1 MEGLSKAL
9 ITETDALSAAS
20 LWRREPYRLF
30 FPLGVALAWVGIS
43 HWWLHATG
51 FLPEY
56 RPVFHAI
63 TQIQGFMTCLAV
75 GFLFTMI
82 PRRTGS
88 RPPEVWEIGI
98 GLLAPPLTTIAAWNQ
113 RWVLAQICWLILAA
127 TLIAFAVRR
136 FVGSSSGRKP
146 PNAFV
151 WIPLALLMG
160 IAGSIISTTYGS
172 LGPGYEWLHTFGRG
186 LVLQGMFIGFILGVG
201 SLALPLMTRGDAPP
215 DAGASRGDRLARLA
229 NVSGA
234 ALLVVSFWIEATYS
248 LRAAMLLRAAVIL
261 VALVYN
267 IELWRPPVR
276 KGWNARAIWLAAWM
290 VPLGYLVA
298 AVFPEHYRAGLH
310 LTFIGGF
317 ALLGLMVSTQ
327 VALGHGGYA
336 DLMLGKPWQVPAIT
350 ALMLAAVI
358 PRAAMEFDPRRF
370 FLWMEVAA
378 VLFLAATAT
387 WAAFLI
393 PKLFGR
399 AK

>member
-1 MEGLSKAL
+1 MEGIPKDLT
-9 ITETDALSAAS
+9 TETDALSAAP

-30 FPLGVALAWVGIS
+30 FPLGVALAWAGIS

-51 FLPEY
+51 FLPVY
-56 RPVFHAI
+56 RPVFHAM
-63 TQIQGFMTCLAV
+63 TQIQGFMTCFAV

-88 RPPEVWEIGI
+88 RPPEIWEIGI
-98 GLLAPPLTTIAAWNQ
+98 GLLAPPLTVIAAWNQ
-113 RWVLAQICWLILAA
+113 RWALAQICWLVLAA

-172 LGPGYEWLHTFGRG
+172 LGPGYDWLHTFGRG

-201 SLALPLMTRGDAPP
+201 SLALPLMTRGEAPP
-215 DAGASRGDRLARLA
+215 DAAASRGDRRARLA
-229 NVSGA
+229 NIVGA
-234 ALLVVSFWIEATYS
+234 ALLVASFWIEATYS
-248 LRAAMLLRAAVIL
+248 LRGGMLLRAAVIL
-261 VALVYN
+261 VAFTFNV
-267 IELWRPPVR
+267 ELWRRPTR
-276 KGWNARAIWLAAWM
+276 EGWNARAIWLAAWM
-290 VPLGYLVA
+290 VPLGYLSA
-298 AVFPEHYRAGLH
+298 ALFPEHYRAGLH
-310 LTFIGGF
+310 FTFIGGF
-317 ALLGLMVSTQ
+317 ALLALMVSTQ
-327 VALGHGGYA
+327 VTLGHGGHP
-336 DLMLGKPWQVPAIT
+336 DLLRGKPWQVPAIT
-350 ALMLAAVI
+350 VLMLAAVI
-358 PRAAMEFDPRRF
+358 PRAAMEFDPQRF

-387 WAAFLI
+387 WAAFLL

-399 AK
+399 AE

>member
-1 MEGLSKAL
+1 MEGIPKVL
-9 ITETDALSAAS
+9 ITEADALSAAP

-30 FPLGVALAWVGIS
+30 FPLGVALAWAGVL

-51 FLPEY
+51 FLPMY
-56 RPVFHAI
+56 RPVFHAM
-63 TQIQGFMTCLAV
+63 TQIQGFMTCFAV

-82 PRRTGS
+82 PRRTAS

-98 GLLAPPLTTIAAWNQ
+98 GLLAPPLTAIAAWNQ
-113 RWVLAQICWLILAA
+113 RWALAQICWLILAA

-151 WIPLALLMG
+151 WIPLALAMG
-160 IAGSIISTTYGS
+160 IAGSIISMTYGS

-201 SLALPLMTRGDAPP
+201 SLALPLMTRGDATP
-215 DAGASRGDRLARLA
+215 DAGASRSDRLARLA

-234 ALLVVSFWIEATYS
+234 ALLVASFWIEATYS
-248 LRAAMLLRAAVIL
+248 LRGGMLLRAAVIL
-261 VALVYN
+261 VALIYN
-267 IELWRPPVR
+267 IELWRPPKR
-276 KGWNARAIWLAAWM
+276 EGWNARAIWLAAWM
-290 VPLGYLVA
+290 VPLGYLA
-298 AVFPEHYRAGLH
+298 AALFPEHYRAGLH

-317 ALLGLMVSTQ
+317 ALLSLMVSTQ
-327 VALGHGGYA
+327 VALGHSGYS

-358 PRAAMEFDPRRF
+358 PRAAMELDPRRF
-370 FLWMEVAA
+370 FLWMEIAA

-393 PKLFGR
+393 PKLIRR
-399 AK
+399 AV

>member
-1 MEGLSKAL
+1 MPKVLV
-9 ITETDALSAAS
+9 TETDALSAAP

-30 FPLGVALAWVGIS
+30 FPLGVVLAWAGIS

-51 FLPEY
+51 LLPEY
-56 RPVFHAI
+56 RPIFHAM

-113 RWVLAQICWLILAA
+113 RWVLAQMCWLILAA

-151 WIPLALLMG
+151 WIPLALMMG
-160 IAGSIISTTYGS
+160 IAGSIISMTYGS

-201 SLALPLMTRGDAPP
+201 SLALPLMTRGEAPP
-215 DAGASRGDRLARLA
+215 DAGASRGDRLARFA

-234 ALLVVSFWIEATYS
+234 ALLVTSFWIEAKYS
-248 LRAAMLLRAAVIL
+248 LRVGMLLRAAVIL

-267 IELWRPPVR
+267 IELWRPPAR

-298 AVFPEHYRAGLH
+298 ALFPEHYRAALH

-327 VALGHGGYA
+327 VALGHGGYS

-350 ALMLAAVI
+350 ALMLTAVI

-399 AK
+399 TK

>member
-1 MEGLSKAL
+1 MEGIPKGL
-9 ITETDALSAAS
+9 ITETDALSAAP

-30 FPLGVALAWVGIS
+30 FPLGVALAWAGIS

-51 FLPEY
+51 FLPMY
-56 RPVFHAI
+56 RPVFHAM
-63 TQIQGFMTCLAV
+63 TQIQGFMTCFAV

-88 RPPEVWEIGI
+88 RPPEVWELGI
-98 GLLAPPLTTIAAWNQ
+98 GLLAPPLTVIAAWNQ
-113 RWVLAQICWLILAA
+113 RWALAQICWLILAA
-127 TLIAFAVRR
+127 TLVAFAVRR

-160 IAGSIISTTYGS
+160 ITGSIISTTYGS

-186 LVLQGMFIGFILGVG
+186 LLLQGMFIGFILGVG

-215 DAGASRGDRLARLA
+215 DASASRSDRLARLA

-234 ALLVVSFWIEATYS
+234 ALLVASFWIEATYS
-248 LRAAMLLRAAVIL
+248 LRGGMLLRAAVIL

-267 IELWRPPVR
+267 IELWRPPKR
-276 KGWNARAIWLAAWM
+276 EGWNARAIWLAAWM
-290 VPLGYLVA
+290 VPLGYLA
-298 AVFPEHYRAGLH
+298 AALFPEHYRAGLH

-327 VALGHGGYA
+327 VTLGHGGYSN
-336 DLMLGKPWQVPAIT
+336 LMLGKPWQVPAIT

-358 PRAAMEFDPRRF
+358 PRAAMEFDPQRF

-378 VLFLAATAT
+378 ALFLAATAT
-387 WAAFLI
+387 WVVFLI

-399 AK
+399 AE